1 MPNTRGV
8 QNGVRQP
15 FIYRGIQVLPAL
27 DGGWQAF
34 AGTHLYFEQTEDDM
48 CVVIDS
54 LHIVVEVYQQRDAQ
68 PVRSAKPTS
77 AISGGGRRPS
87 PSHGSRRYS
96 TSHKRGAA

>member
-1 MPNTRGV
+1 MRNTRGV
-8 QNGVRQP
+8 QNGIRQP

-34 AGTHLYFEQTEDDM
+34 AGTHLYFEQTEDDI

-54 LHIVVEVYQQRDAQ
+54 MHIVVEVYQQRIAQ
-68 PVRSAKPTS
+68 PKS
-77 AISGGGRRPS
+77 AISGGGRRSS

-96 TSHKRGAA
+96 TSQRGAA